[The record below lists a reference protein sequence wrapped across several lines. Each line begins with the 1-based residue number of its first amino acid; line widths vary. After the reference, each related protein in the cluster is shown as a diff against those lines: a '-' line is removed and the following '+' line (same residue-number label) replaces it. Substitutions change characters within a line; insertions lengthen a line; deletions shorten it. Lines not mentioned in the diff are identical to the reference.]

1 MIFVVYLTLLTK
13 HPTNQEP
20 MLPNYQNLNTDSL
33 VELLAHE
40 TEKLT
45 KLLAEKKF
53 DDEYNQCKEGIRQM
67 QVLIEIRKEATATPP
82 PVFEQPKTTFEN
94 TGSTPGDQ

>member
-1 MIFVVYLTLLTK
+1 
-13 HPTNQEP
+13 
-20 MLPNYQNLNTDSL
+20 MLPDYQSLNTDSL

-53 DDEYNQCKEGIRQM
+53 DDEYNQCKEGIRQI
-67 QVLIEIRKEATATPP
+67 QVLIEIRKEVTTTPL
-82 PVFEQPKTTFEN
+82 PVFGQPKASLEN
-94 TGSTPGDQ
+94 KESTGDQ